1 MYKTSDL
8 LQTELFNR
16 GETNT
21 HPSNKPTMD
30 FDQPL
35 RLRHT
40 KHYAVFHDHQIATYG
55 ESYLQGVYQTARQ
68 AFIVLK
74 KLRRDCYD
82 GYISRTDA
90 GSRFYLHNGI
100 GLLRAPDGSSI
111 GWGYQFVVPGEHVL
125 TTLRVKATFVY
136 HEDLDP
142 NYKDDGAG
150 ASSLP
155 EDFSE
160 WKSHCEIPFDDV
172 RDDQAEQAR
181 SHNGRERRPY

>member
-1 MYKTSDL
+1 
-8 LQTELFNR
+8 
-16 GETNT
+16 
-21 HPSNKPTMD
+21 MD

-40 KHYAVFHDHQIATYG
+40 KHYAVFHDHQTATYG

-74 KLRRDCYD
+74 KLRKGCYD
-82 GYISRTDA
+82 GHISRTDA
-90 GSRFYLHNGI
+90 DSRFYLDNGI
-100 GLLRAPDGSSI
+100 GILRVLDGSYV

-125 TTLRVKATFVY
+125 TTLRIKATFVY

-142 NYKDDGAG
+142 NYEDEVAG

-155 EDFSE
+155 EDLSE
-160 WKSHCEIPFDDV
+160 WQYHCEIP
-172 RDDQAEQAR
+172 RDEERVEQVGSHSVNGAHAE
-181 SHNGRERRPY
+181 EE